1 MASFLQDSSLFRSK
15 LATFKLDKSEKDVGD
30 VSETTLCN
38 DSGIVEEGE
47 NNVFVDRAPQKT
59 RFAPEMPP
67 KPHKRRKHAETQ
79 ASIDYLLSTISHLN
93 TTTEKNDS
101 ELRQTEAK
109 LAEANGRLAVYK
121 RLATSFKERLKS
133 LESDLC
139 VSRKE
144 LLQGKKKCTDLSR
157 TTFEVLKESRELKRT
172 AQDTREQLQ
181 LHIKRFEWLK
191 ARHIDTQGM
200 ATKQEIEMTSLRMRL
215 DDALS
220 RLEEER
226 SRNAELMKMVGNKD
240 NSAVSTDK
248 LESDVHQIYTIG
260 AKFEQGLVAVSRKM
274 SEQMRRLAENS
285 EKIPAKLEDIE
296 RTLNSVQ
303 EAQQLSG
310 DQALLD
316 FKQAKREVEYQSLME
331 EYSRLN
337 AEHADFEKQ
346 HSDKLREIEI
356 LKQTVASQA
365 EQLAS
370 LGPQSTKLNLKEESE
385 KPKALRKRKR
395 GRPKASH
402 LLN

>member
-47 NNVFVDRAPQKT
+47 KNVFVDRAPQKT

-215 DDALS
+215 DYALS

-248 LESDVHQIYTIG
+248 LENEVHQIYTIG

-274 SEQMRRLAENS
+274 SEQMRRLAEKS

-337 AEHADFEKQ
+337 AEHADYEKQ
-346 HSDKLREIEI
+346 HNEKLREIEI

-370 LGPQSTKLNLKEESE
+370 LGPQSTKLDLKEESE

>member
-1 MASFLQDSSLFRSK
+1 MASFPQDSSLFRSK
-15 LATFKLDKSEKDVGD
+15 LSTFKLDKSEKDVGD

-47 NNVFVDRAPQKT
+47 KNVFLDRAPPKT
-59 RFAPEMPP
+59 RFAPEMPS
-67 KPHKRRKHAETQ
+67 KPHKRRKCSETQ
-79 ASIDYLLSTISHLN
+79 PPIDYLLSTISHLN
-93 TTTEKNDS
+93 TATEKNDS

-109 LAEANGRLAVYK
+109 LAEANGRLAVHK
-121 RLATSFKERLKS
+121 RLAASFKERLKS
-133 LESDLC
+133 LESDLV

-181 LHIKRFEWLK
+181 LHMRRFEWLK
-191 ARHIDTQGM
+191 TRHMDTQCM
-200 ATKQEIEMTSLRMRL
+200 VTKQEIEMTSLRMRL

-226 SRNAELMKMVGNKD
+226 ARNANLMKVMGNRA
-240 NSAVSTDK
+240 SAVVATDK
-248 LESDVHQIYTIG
+248 LEQEVHQIYTIG
-260 AKFEQGLVAVSRKM
+260 AKFEQGLIAVSRKM
-274 SEQMRRLAENS
+274 SEQMRRLAEKS

-316 FKQAKREVEYQSLME
+316 FRQAKREVEYQSLME
-331 EYSRLN
+331 EYNRLN
-337 AEHADFEKQ
+337 AEHADFEKR
-346 HSDKLREIEI
+346 HNDKLEEIET

-370 LGPQSTKLNLKEESE
+370 LGMETAKLDTKDMPE
-385 KPKALRKRKR
+385 KPKVLRKRKR
-395 GRPKASH
+395 GRPKTSH
-402 LLN
+402 LLH